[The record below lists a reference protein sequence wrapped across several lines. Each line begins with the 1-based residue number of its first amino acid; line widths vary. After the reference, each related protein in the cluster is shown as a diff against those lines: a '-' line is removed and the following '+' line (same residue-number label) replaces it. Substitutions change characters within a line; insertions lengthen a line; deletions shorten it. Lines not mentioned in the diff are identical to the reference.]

1 MELRDGDGSEE
12 SKVQSV
18 EQLLRSTLPDYI
30 VNCLLVAGFDTL
42 DVLARIWMLEAN
54 RAIPLK

>member
-1 MELRDGDGSEE
+1 MELRDGDGLEE

-18 EQLLRSTLPDYI
+18 EQLLRSTLPDNI